1 MEGWVNK
8 KEKTTSKTATKFTE
22 SFDVTMVETMNNK
35 DCRCFGEFFDADL
48 KSYEISSPLTR
59 VFAYGRFNN
68 NFTVLASTTVDVYI
82 PLTHF
87 SFFHYNSSEVIQQVY
102 VLVFQT
108 F

>member
-35 DCRCFGEFFDADL
+35 DCRCFGEFYDADL
-48 KSYEISSPLTR
+48 ESYEISSPLTR
-59 VFAYGRFNN
+59 VFAYGRFTN
-68 NFTVLASTTVDVYI
+68 NFTVLASTTVDFLY
-82 PLTHF
+82 LLYSF
-87 SFFHYNSSEVIQQVY
+87 LFFHHDSSEVIQQVC

-108 F
+108 L